1 MISIIIQLWYI
12 LWTLQSSEESCH
24 IIMIK
29 ESVRGLAYS
38 SNFYFVQIFIRQSE
52 TFGPTFSTK
61 ITFLH
66 K

>member
-12 LWTLQSSEESCH
+12 LWTLLSGEESCH

-29 ESVRGLAYS
+29 ESVIGLAYS
-38 SNFYFVQIFIRQSE
+38 SFYFVQVFIRQSE
-52 TFGPTFSTK
+52 TFGPTFSIK